1 MSVLFRQ
8 VFPELFKI
16 FLAWNLLFNFQSD
29 AAPKR
34 CQNHHGDIG
43 FCILK
48 GLCGVSHGINI
59 GSCPTNSFLEEVC
72 CYSLPCSSLEQYL
85 LSQRTT
91 RRTKRAIVHE
101 NTPLKTIV
109 DPVCGLRIED
119 EEPIGEQ
126 RNPMRLVFRFQFEL
140 EPTSSYKNFHKIKG
154 VHVDKYM

>member
-1 MSVLFRQ
+1 MLVLFRS

-16 FLAWNLLFNFQSD
+16 FLAWNLLFNVQSD

-48 GLCGVSHGINI
+48 DICEKIDGINI

-72 CYSLPCSSLEQYL
+72 CYSLPCSSLEQFL
-85 LSQRTT
+85 LSQRST

-101 NTPLKTIV
+101 NSPLKTTV
-109 DPVCGLRIED
+109 DPVCGLRMED
-119 EEPIGEQ
+119 DEPIGAQ
-126 RNPMRLVFRFQFEL
+126 RNPMRLVFRVQFEL
-140 EPTSSYKNFHKIKG
+140 TTSLSTYLQSFSQICIT
-154 VHVDKYM
+154 